1 MIQLIPQLK
10 ILLAINPVDFRNGVD
25 GLAALCQKVL
35 AEDPFSGAL
44 FVFKNRR
51 GTALKMLCYD
61 SRGFWLI
68 TRRFS
73 QGRLRWWPTD
83 EQSSVHSLEAH
94 QLWVLLYNGLP
105 DQAHFAPAW
114 RPLPENSDQAA
125 SSSSARR

>member
-35 AEDPFSGAL
+35 AADPFSGAL

-73 QGRLRWWPTD
+73 QGRLRWWPAD
-83 EQSSVHSLEAH
+83 EQSSVHPLEAH
-94 QLWVLLYNGLP
+94 QLSVLLYNGLP

-114 RPLPENSDQAA
+114 RPLPADSDQAA

>member
-1 MIQLIPQLK
+1 MIQLVPQLK
-10 ILLAINPVDFRNGVD
+10 IFLAINPVDFRNGVD
-25 GLAALCQKVL
+25 GLAALSQKAL
-35 AEDPFSGAL
+35 AQDPFSGAL
-44 FVFKNRR
+44 FVFRNRR

-83 EQSSVHSLEAH
+83 EHSCVHPLEAH
-94 QLWVLLYNGLP
+94 QLSVLIYNGLP

-114 RPLPENSDQAA
+114 RPLPADSDQAA

>member
-1 MIQLIPQLK
+1 MIQLAPQLK
-10 ILLAINPVDFRNGVD
+10 ILLAVNPVDFRNGVD

-35 AEDPFSGAL
+35 AADPFSGAL
-44 FVFKNRR
+44 FVFRNRR
-51 GTALKMLCYD
+51 GTALKILSYD

-83 EQSSVHSLEAH
+83 PETPIHTLEAH
-94 QLWVLLYNGLP
+94 QLSVLLYNGLP

-114 RPLPENSDQAA
+114 RPLPADSNQAT